1 MGGRGDHDHCLA
13 NITDIVSLEK
23 ELPEGI
29 RIFLIVLTSLI
40 LIVTLTGTLLHLEA
54 L

>member
-1 MGGRGDHDHCLA
+1 MGRDHDHCLA
-13 NITDIVSLEK
+13 STDVVSLEK

-40 LIVTLTGTLLHLEA
+40 LIVTLTGTFLHLEA